1 MKVST
6 WCPSDHLSC
15 STVLKH
21 SCAGIIVILLIQ
33 WLLNIHS
40 HALVSVWTIS
50 WLNVVEDDLLLLL
63 MRAGRCNRC
72 ISLFIIH
79 WKGLVNILVCQ
90 LSTCWSTTHQLLM
103 MLAFLI
109 VLVTCVLWGLLR
121 LIVLL
126 GLLCFLYKLDLIS
139 ISFLLKILVT
149 SLDCLYSFS

>member
-1 MKVST
+1 MKVNT

-21 SCAGIIVILLIQ
+21 SCTAIIVILLIQ

-40 HALVSVWTIS
+40 HALVSIRTIS
-50 WLNVVEDDLLLLL
+50 WLNVVKNDLLLLL
-63 MRAGRCNRC
+63 MRAGRRNRC
-72 ISLFIIH
+72 ISLFIIQR
-79 WKGLVNILVCQ
+79 KGLVNILVCQ
-90 LSTCWSTTHQLLM
+90 LSTCWSTTHQLMM

-109 VLVTCVLWGLLR
+109 VLVTRILCGLLR

-139 ISFLLKILVT
+139 VSFLLEIFVT
-149 SLDCLYSFS
+149 SLDCLYSLS